1 MSNLTFEEKGHNYFL
16 DGKPL
21 TGVTTILGVALSK
34 PQLIQWAAN
43 MAVEFI
49 QEETRKIIRRGDN
62 WMDELGDN
70 WERILK
76 EAKTAHRSTKEKAGN
91 FGSNVHKAIE
101 NWIKNPDYKSE
112 LNEAEAKAFNN
123 FVEWA
128 KENKVKFL
136 ESEKRL
142 YSEKNWYAGT
152 MDLVVEIDG
161 KQWVGDIKTS
171 SNIYPEHFAQCA
183 GYHLALN
190 EMGEYQ
196 DISGYIIV
204 NVKKNGT
211 VDEKRV
217 ISTEVCK
224 EFFLACLTIYRSLE
238 KIKSLIN

>member
-1 MSNLTFEEKGHNYFL
+1 MDSPMKLTFEEKGHNYFL

-43 MAVEFI
+43 MACEYVQNKFSVETGHTRI
-49 QEETRKIIRRGDN
+49 ISNADVEEV
-62 WMDELGDN
+62 
-70 WERILK
+70 LK
-76 EAKTAHRSTKEKAGN
+76 EARYAHRSTKEKAGN

-123 FVEWA
+123 FVGWA

-142 YSEKNWYAGT
+142 YSETNWYAGT

-161 KQWVGDIKTS
+161 KKWIGDIKTS